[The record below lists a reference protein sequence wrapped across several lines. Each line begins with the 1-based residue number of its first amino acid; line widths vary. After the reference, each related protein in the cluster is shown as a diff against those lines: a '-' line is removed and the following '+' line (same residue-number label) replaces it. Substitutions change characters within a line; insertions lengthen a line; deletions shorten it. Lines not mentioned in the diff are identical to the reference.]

1 MRLNI
6 TDAAEMADVSRG
18 TIYNHIRKGKLS
30 ASIGEDGHKYVDVS
44 ELERAYGTLNT
55 VDVQSDVQSDTVE
68 QAVDAEKEVLRKENE
83 LLRKQLEQT
92 EEREQDARHQVE
104 RLLGVLESQT
114 RLLQGTKEKEED
126 AGENVETSQTKK
138 RKWWP
143 F

>member
-6 TDAAEMADVSRG
+6 TDAAEMAGVSRG
-18 TIYNHIRKGKLS
+18 TIYNHIRNGKLS

-55 VDVQSDVQSDTVE
+55 VDVQSDVQPDTIERVSDVE
-68 QAVDAEKEVLRKENE
+68 LEVLRKENE